1 MHILIL
7 NVATQLGGEQK
18 SETFIVMLLKTAICA
33 IVLSIARG
41 LDEIDS
47 GEKHDGMP
55 VGALLP
61 HGPAQERFGYD
72 EDEDSHHHHWDRRW
86 ETTVCATIT
95 VLEEALTSV
104 TTMIPLVYTDLSIL
118 TTVATVSGCPKTTVL
133 VVSGTTTTTAST
145 TSTSLYITTSTASS
159 LTATTTTVTLTSYT
173 VTKPCCATRDPC
185 GCNNPRPR
193 QRSDT
198 PMIRHEIEPLYS
210 DDGHHCDDEWDF

>member
-1 MHILIL
+1 MKLLI
-7 NVATQLGGEQK
+7 
-18 SETFIVMLLKTAICA
+18 TFIYA

-61 HGPAQERFGYD
+61 NGPVQERFGYD
-72 EDEDSHHHHWDRRW
+72 EDDDHPHHHWDHRW
-86 ETTVCATIT
+86 ETTVSATIT

-104 TTMIPLVYTDLSIL
+104 TTMIPLVYTNLSIL

-133 VVSGTTTTTAST
+133 VVSGTTTTTTST
-145 TSTSLYITTSTASS
+145 TSTSLYISTSTASS
-159 LTATTTTVTLTSYT
+159 VTATTTTLTLTSYT
-173 VTKPCCATRDPC
+173 VTKPCRPTRHPC

-193 QRSDT
+193 ERSET
-198 PMIRHEIEPLYS
+198 PVIRNEVQPIYS
-210 DDGHHCDDEWDF
+210 NDDCHDSDEWDF